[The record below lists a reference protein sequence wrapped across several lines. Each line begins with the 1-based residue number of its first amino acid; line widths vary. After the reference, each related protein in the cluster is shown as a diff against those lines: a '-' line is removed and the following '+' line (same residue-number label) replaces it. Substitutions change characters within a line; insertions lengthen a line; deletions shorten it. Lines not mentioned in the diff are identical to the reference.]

1 MKKKLNYLLIFFFLF
16 LTINTKLFAE
26 NVTIAFVDIDKIIAT
41 SNAGK
46 KIQGT
51 FNKTINAENEKFSKT
66 EKDLKKKEDEII
78 KQKNVL
84 SKEELDKKIKDFQK
98 EIQDFR
104 NKRAKFTREMTAK
117 NLETTNKMVNE
128 INKILTKYASEN
140 SISIVIQKKNII
152 IGKSELDITDNILKE
167 FNSKIKS
174 IK

>member
-1 MKKKLNYLLIFFFLF
+1 M
-16 LTINTKLFAE
+16 
-26 NVTIAFVDIDKIIAT
+26 
-41 SNAGK
+41 
-46 KIQGT
+46 
-51 FNKTINAENEKFSKT
+51 
-66 EKDLKKKEDEII
+66 
-78 KQKNVL
+78 

-104 NKRAKFTREMTAK
+104 NKRAKFNREMTAK

-128 INKILTKYASEN
+128 INKILTNYASEN

>member
-1 MKKKLNYLLIFFFLF
+1 MKKKLNYLLIFFFLS

-51 FNKTINAENEKFSKT
+51 FNKTINAENEKFSRT

-140 SISIVIQKKNII
+140 SISIVMQKKNII

-174 IK
+174 IN